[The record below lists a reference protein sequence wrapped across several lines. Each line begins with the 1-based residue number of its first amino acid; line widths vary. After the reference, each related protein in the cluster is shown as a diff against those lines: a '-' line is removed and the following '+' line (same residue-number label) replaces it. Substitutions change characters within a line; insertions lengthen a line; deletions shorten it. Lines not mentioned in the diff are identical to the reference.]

1 MPPDTDAVRYE
12 EDGPVAVVTM
22 TSPPLNILTWTLRT
36 QILAAVRRAFASP
49 LVRVVCLVSGVPRAF
64 SAGADI
70 GEFRDSLRP
79 GGGRERSTVEHQTY
93 DEIEFGPKPVI
104 CGVHGYCLGGGLE
117 LAMAGDMRIAAADAV
132 FGQPEIGLGCFPGG
146 GGTERLALL
155 VGRSR
160 AKELLWTGR
169 KFSAAEACGWGLVS
183 AVVAPAEM
191 PAAVRTLAEQIAAQ
205 SPRAVLAIKTLV
217 DEATGARRAI
227 AGALPAVAPWVEEM
241 YTSEPVRVAL
251 AEFEKRRAA
260 RHSAVGN
267 RAPGTAGSR
276 PAGQDDGSEGEQE
289 RR

>member
-1 MPPDTDAVRYE
+1 MPPDTGVVGYE
-12 EDGPVAVVTM
+12 EDGPIAVVTM

-36 QILAAVRRAFASP
+36 QILTAVRRAFASP
-49 LVRVVCLVSGVPRAF
+49 QVRVVCLLSGVPRAF

-70 GEFRDSLRP
+70 GEFADSLRP
-79 GGGRERSTVEHQTY
+79 GGGRERSTVEHHAY
-93 DEIEFGPKPVI
+93 DEIEFGPKPVL

-117 LAMAGDMRIAAADAV
+117 LAMAGDLRIAADDAV

-169 KFSAAEACGWGLVS
+169 KFSAAEACRWGLVS
-183 AVVAPAEM
+183 SVVDRADL
-191 PAAVRTLAEQIAAQ
+191 PAAIRALAVQIAAQ

-227 AGALPAVAPWVEEM
+227 AGALPVVAPWVEEM
-241 YTSEPVRVAL
+241 YTSEPVRLAL
-251 AEFEKRRAA
+251 AEFEERRAA
-260 RHSAVGN
+260 RRSAAGN
-267 RAPGTAGSR
+267 RAPGTADSS
-276 PAGQDDGSEGEQE
+276 PAGQDGSEGE
-289 RR
+289 